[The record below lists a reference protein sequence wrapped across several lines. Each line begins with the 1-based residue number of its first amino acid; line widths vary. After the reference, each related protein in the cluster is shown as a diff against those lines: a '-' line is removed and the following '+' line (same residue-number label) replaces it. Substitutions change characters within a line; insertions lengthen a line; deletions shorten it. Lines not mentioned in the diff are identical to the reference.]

1 MCEPFPVFD
10 FMGTKLRTFLR
21 ITAENVFSSD
31 MVLFHLKKF
40 EILGQCARGF
50 CILHHTYE
58 LTLILCLYLYDNFL
72 YCVSPFK
79 MEQQSY
85 NRTFHA
91 RKHNTSTRRD
101 KIMPI
106 KHNVRDVFPFL
117 VASSTSPLE
126 YAESEATKQKW
137 RETNNNKKI
146 LKL

>member
-1 MCEPFPVFD
+1 MNASTG
-10 FMGTKLRTFLR
+10 MGIVHLGPPDIPLMSTELRTFLR

-126 YAESEATKQKW
+126 YAESDATKQK
-137 RETNNNKKI
+137 
-146 LKL
+146 